1 MPMKKGVIAL
11 NSSDFP
17 LLKDGLVI
25 KAKVCCYIT
34 WLSIKA
40 QSFNPQL
47 HKFLG
52 FHLTPLGLW
61 LILPVIHILS
71 FTGFFLVA
79 GVCPCQLSGS
89 CQTLTFAVCLKLV
102 QSGYAGSSTGH
113 IQDSAQ
119 DVISTMLARG
129 FILGKDVMSKARAFD
144 EKHQLTASATATV
157 SDFDRKTGITEK
169 LSAGTQVVNEQLKA
183 VDQKFQVS
191 EKTRM
196 ALAAAE
202 QTVSTAGS
210 VLMKNRYVLTGATWV
225 TGAFAKVSKAA
236 VEVGQKTK
244 EKAAML
250 SEQEDR
256 RGQSTQFI
264 DEDYDSPFDDSYGHP
279 PTYPASERAADS
291 RYPNLGYDHYAP
303 LPSTYAPTSKPPT
316 AARDSFLWCLE
327 TQLGIAGPWERAR
340 SLG

>member
-1 MPMKKGVIAL
+1 MLWDVLAKIQTVQVTNVSSKATQHDLKEFFSFSGEIQHIELEKDGGGSQVAYVTFKDARALDTALLLSGAVIVDQAV
-11 NSSDFP
+11 NIFP
-17 LLKDGLVI
+17 LEDEVR
-25 KAKVCCYIT
+25 T
-34 WLSIKA
+34 TS
-40 QSFNPQL
+40 
-47 HKFLG
+47 
-52 FHLTPLGLW
+52 
-61 LILPVIHILS
+61 
-71 FTGFFLVA
+71 
-79 GVCPCQLSGS
+79 
-89 CQTLTFAVCLKLV
+89 
-102 QSGYAGSSTGH
+102 SSTGQ

-169 LSAGTQVVNEQLKA
+169 LSAGTQVLNEQLKA

-191 EKTRM
+191 EKTWM

-202 QTVSTAGS
+202 QKVSTAGS
-210 VLMKNRYVLTGATWV
+210 VLMKNRYVLTGVTWV

-256 RGQSTQFI
+256 RGQIPLSPHIHST
-264 DEDYDSPFDDSYGHP
+264 
-279 PTYPASERAADS
+279 
-291 RYPNLGYDHYAP
+291 
-303 LPSTYAPTSKPPT
+303 
-316 AARDSFLWCLE
+316 
-327 TQLGIAGPWERAR
+327 
-340 SLG
+340 

>member
-1 MPMKKGVIAL
+1 MTDIASDSHFVIYRL
-11 NSSDFP
+11 
-17 LLKDGLVI
+17 
-25 KAKVCCYIT
+25 
-34 WLSIKA
+34 
-40 QSFNPQL
+40 
-47 HKFLG
+47 FLG
-52 FHLTPLGLW
+52 CSS
-61 LILPVIHILS
+61 LPFCLS
-71 FTGFFLVA
+71 
-79 GVCPCQLSGS
+79 SGS
-89 CQTLTFAVCLKLV
+89 CQTLTLAVCLKLV
-102 QSGYAGSSTGH
+102 QSGYAGSSTGQ

-144 EKHQLTASATATV
+144 EKNQLTARATATV

-169 LSAGTQVVNEQLKA
+169 LSAGTQVLNEQLKA

-191 EKTRM
+191 EKTWM

-202 QTVSTAGS
+202 QKVSTAGS

-256 RGQSTQFI
+256 RGQSTQFL
-264 DEDYDSPFDDSYGHP
+264 DEDYNSPFDDSYGHP
-279 PTYPASERAADS
+279 PTYPASEQAADT

-303 LPSTYAPTSKPPT
+303 IPSTYAPTSKPSP
-316 AARDSFLWCLE
+316 AARDSFL
-327 TQLGIAGPWERAR
+327 
-340 SLG
+340 

>member
-1 MPMKKGVIAL
+1 MLWDVLAKIQTVQVTNVSSKATQHDLKEFFSFSGEIQHIELEKDGGGSQVAYVTFKDAQALDTALLLSGAVIVDQAV
-11 NSSDFP
+11 NIFP
-17 LLKDGLVI
+17 LEDEV
-25 KAKVCCYIT
+25 
-34 WLSIKA
+34 
-40 QSFNPQL
+40 
-47 HKFLG
+47 
-52 FHLTPLGLW
+52 
-61 LILPVIHILS
+61 LP
-71 FTGFFLVA
+71 F
-79 GVCPCQLSGS
+79 CQLSGS

-169 LSAGTQVVNEQLKA
+169 FSAGTQVVNEQLKA

-196 ALAAAE
+196 AIAAAE

-210 VLMKNRYVLTGATWV
+210 ALMKNRYVLTGATWV

-264 DEDYDSPFDDSYGHP
+264 VPLSPHI
-279 PTYPASERAADS
+279 
-291 RYPNLGYDHYAP
+291 H
-303 LPSTYAPTSKPPT
+303 ST
-316 AARDSFLWCLE
+316 
-327 TQLGIAGPWERAR
+327 
-340 SLG
+340 

>member
-1 MPMKKGVIAL
+1 
-11 NSSDFP
+11 
-17 LLKDGLVI
+17 
-25 KAKVCCYIT
+25 
-34 WLSIKA
+34 
-40 QSFNPQL
+40 
-47 HKFLG
+47 
-52 FHLTPLGLW
+52 
-61 LILPVIHILS
+61 
-71 FTGFFLVA
+71 
-79 GVCPCQLSGS
+79 
-89 CQTLTFAVCLKLV
+89 
-102 QSGYAGSSTGH
+102 
-113 IQDSAQ
+113 
-119 DVISTMLARG
+119 MLARG

-144 EKHQLTASATATV
+144 EKNQLTARATATV

-169 LSAGTQVVNEQLKA
+169 LSAGTQVLNEQLKA

-191 EKTRM
+191 EKTWM

-202 QTVSTAGS
+202 QKVSTAGS

-264 DEDYDSPFDDSYGHP
+264 DEDYNSPFDDSYGHP
-279 PTYPASERAADS
+279 PTYPVSERAADS

-303 LPSTYAPTSKPPT
+303 LPSTYAPTSKPSP
-316 AARDSFLWCLE
+316 AAHDSFL
-327 TQLGIAGPWERAR
+327 
-340 SLG
+340 

>member
-1 MPMKKGVIAL
+1 MSWLPLDTFGIMTDIASDSHFVIYRL
-11 NSSDFP
+11 
-17 LLKDGLVI
+17 
-25 KAKVCCYIT
+25 
-34 WLSIKA
+34 
-40 QSFNPQL
+40 
-47 HKFLG
+47 FLG
-52 FHLTPLGLW
+52 CSS
-61 LILPVIHILS
+61 LP
-71 FTGFFLVA
+71 F
-79 GVCPCQLSGS
+79 CQLSGS

-102 QSGYAGSSTGH
+102 QSGYAGSSTGQ

-202 QTVSTAGS
+202 QKVSTAGS
-210 VLMKNRYVLTGATWV
+210 LLMKNRYVLTGATWV

-244 EKAAML
+244 EKAGML

-264 DEDYDSPFDDSYGHP
+264 DQDYDSPFDDSYGHP

-303 LPSTYAPTSKPPT
+303 LPSNYAPTSKPPP
-316 AARDSFLWCLE
+316 AARDSFL
-327 TQLGIAGPWERAR
+327 
-340 SLG
+340 